1 MSILLKLKSIA
12 SAINGS
18 AFRQTLI
25 DDATTLEAEANR
37 VALKVDPQHN
47 ADGSHGAIIAPSIS
61 VPSITLNGVQRSA
74 WPEAGSGSQS
84 LYDVL
89 QNGYVG
95 NLPVGATGFRVN
107 DANGNSIL
115 EYDLTLGLKIGGV
128 LMPQMETAAVKFALE
143 QAALAN
149 YGVKALNKI
158 NQQQGEFTLY
168 NNGMVSGGVLSITG
182 TARRCSIT
190 AGVCFLDGRK
200 YFVPAQDS
208 ITSAAYTA
216 AAGLVVDLYLYLS
229 NGIPV
234 LGMGNASPGGAT
246 APVGS
251 IKLASLTI
259 PPDSLDAAL
268 VGAVISSRICP
279 TEPHYPVSVGT
290 PAAYAV
296 PLANVLPDTN
306 YTVEFEVLSSVGSP
320 CDERHL
326 KVTARNTNNFIVTL
340 FAAADDVVV
349 RWKLSRL
356 NSVGEQPTN
365 DWRSRFA
372 ANPANVNYPTNQAY

>member
-1 MSILLKLKSIA
+1 MSILLKLKTIA
-12 SAINGS
+12 TAINGMS
-18 AFRQTLI
+18 FRQTLI

-74 WPEAGSGSQS
+74 WPEAGNGSQS
-84 LYDVL
+84 LHDVL

-168 NNGMVSGGVLSITG
+168 NYGIVSGAVVSKKGTSRLLSIAG
-182 TARRCSIT
+182 
-190 AGVCFLDGRK
+190 GVCYLEGRK
-200 YFVPAQDS
+200 FYVPAQDS
-208 ITSAAYTA
+208 
-216 AAGLVVDLYLYLS
+216 
-229 NGIPV
+229 
-234 LGMGNASPGGAT
+234 ASSV
-246 APVGS
+246 PVGEAASATVYAYLQLVSEIPTLKITTIANPTPPSGTVTLNS
-251 IKLASLTI
+251 ITI
-259 PPDSLDAAL
+259 PASDSGADLAACTL
-268 VGAVISSRICP
+268 SSRLCA
-279 TEPHYPVSVGT
+279 TELDYPNSVGT
-290 PAAYAV
+290 PVTKTVA
-296 PLANVLPDTN
+296 LGNILPDTN
-306 YTVEFEVLSSVGSP
+306 YTIEFEVLSSVGSP